1 MIPIEEQVKIFAQR
15 LAPILGAHDMKLV
28 LRPDV
33 VQFGD
38 RKHGIAISYD
48 GLDGHFTCYLQQGP
62 YYRLEDI
69 LTREEGEE
77 MLAELIRAS
86 GNFYH
91 QADVIAKYIRVA
103 WPRMSTLGSRL
114 LVSLGVALK
123 ELEPQVGA
131 LPALHMLLE
140 GPASDE
146 SVMRELIG
154 EAYGETLGLQFDRS
168 LSHLSKEID
177 ARLLKVIEELYL
189 VYGGPTEDEMRPQ
202 SVESHRLRDLL

>member
-15 LAPILGAHDMKLV
+15 LAPILIAHDMKLV

-38 RKHGIAISYD
+38 RRHGIAITYD
-48 GLDGHFTCYLQQGP
+48 GRDQQFTCYLQQGP
-62 YYRLEDI
+62 YYKLEDI

-77 MLAELIRAS
+77 MCAELGRAS
-86 GNFYH
+86 GNSYH

-131 LPALHMLLE
+131 LPALHKLLE

-202 SVESHRLRDLL
+202 FVESHRLRDLL